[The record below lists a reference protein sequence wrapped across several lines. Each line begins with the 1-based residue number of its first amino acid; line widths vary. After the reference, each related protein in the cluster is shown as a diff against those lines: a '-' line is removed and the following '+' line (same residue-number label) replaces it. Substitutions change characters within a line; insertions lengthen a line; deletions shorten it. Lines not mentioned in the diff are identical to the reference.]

1 MVIYCFFYYVY
12 YMVKQQKYIKLINV
26 RNSIIGL
33 SCLSSFFLGGFI
45 TRRID
50 DEKITISVL
59 REAQKIIGLTF
70 TDAEAD
76 SMLETLE
83 GRRKNYAELRKLN
96 IPNSVVPSLNFN
108 PLPVGYQF
116 PDKVNGFKF
125 SPAPKVKFSGNKD
138 ELAFSTITQLAEL
151 IKSRQIS
158 SVELTQYFIG
168 RLKKYDPILL
178 YTVTITEERAIAQ
191 ARKADLEIA
200 AGNYRGVLHGI
211 PFGAKDLL
219 ATKDY
224 KTTWG
229 SVPYK
234 DQVIDADATV
244 ITTLEKA
251 GAVLIAKMTLGE
263 LAQGDVWFGGKTK
276 NPWDIK
282 RGSSGS
288 SAGSASAVAAGCL
301 PFAIGSETYG
311 SIVSPSG
318 ENGTTGLR
326 PTFGRISKYGAMAL
340 SWSMDKLGPIARNV
354 EDCAIV
360 FNTIMGPDG
369 KDLSVITAPFNYS
382 SPTIGNLKGV
392 RIGVIKSEFL
402 RRNANSA
409 NDSLTLV
416 KLADLGAELIPIEL
430 PVLPYAEMAIILSA
444 EAGAAFDELTLTN
457 REDLMVLQGKS
468 ARPNALRAS
477 RFIPAVEY
485 IQANRVRTLLI
496 EQLNEKMKSID
507 VFIAPAFGPN
517 LRVTNLSGHPCV
529 VLPNGFRNGL
539 PGTITFTGQLFG
551 EGRLLQIARIYQKAT
566 GFNDLHPALN
576 F

>member
-1 MVIYCFFYYVY
+1 
-12 YMVKQQKYIKLINV
+12 
-26 RNSIIGL
+26 
-33 SCLSSFFLGGFI
+33 
-45 TRRID
+45 
-50 DEKITISVL
+50 
-59 REAQKIIGLTF
+59 
-70 TDAEAD
+70 
-76 SMLETLE
+76 
-83 GRRKNYAELRKLN
+83 
-96 IPNSVVPSLNFN
+96 
-108 PLPVGYQF
+108 
-116 PDKVNGFKF
+116 
-125 SPAPKVKFSGNKD
+125 
-138 ELAFSTITQLAEL
+138 
-151 IKSRQIS
+151 
-158 SVELTQYFIG
+158 
-168 RLKKYDPILL
+168 
-178 YTVTITEERAIAQ
+178 
-191 ARKADLEIA
+191 
-200 AGNYRGVLHGI
+200 
-211 PFGAKDLL
+211 
-219 ATKDY
+219 
-224 KTTWG
+224 
-229 SVPYK
+229 
-234 DQVIDADATV
+234 
-244 ITTLEKA
+244 
-251 GAVLIAKMTLGE
+251 
-263 LAQGDVWFGGKTK
+263 
-276 NPWDIK
+276 
-282 RGSSGS
+282 
-288 SAGSASAVAAGCL
+288 
-301 PFAIGSETYG
+301 
-311 SIVSPSG
+311 
-318 ENGTTGLR
+318 
-326 PTFGRISKYGAMAL
+326 MAL

-566 GFNDLHPALN
+566 GFNDLHPTLN

>member
-1 MVIYCFFYYVY
+1 MI
-12 YMVKQQKYIKLINV
+12 KQGNNNKLITV

-33 SCLSSFFLGGFI
+33 SCISSFLVGGFVS
-45 TRRID
+45 RHVD
-50 DEKITISVL
+50 EEKITITMV
-59 REAQKIIGLTF
+59 RNAEKIIGLTF

-83 GRRKNYAELRKLN
+83 SRRKNYAELRKLN
-96 IPNSVVPSLNFN
+96 MPNSVVPSLNFN
-108 PLPVGYQF
+108 PLPPGYQF
-116 PDKVNGFKF
+116 PDKVDGF
-125 SPAPKVKFSGNKD
+125 SIMIAPAAKISGKTD
-138 ELAFSTITQLAEL
+138 ELAYSTIPQLAQL
-151 IKSRQIS
+151 VRTKQIS
-158 SVELTQYFIG
+158 SVELTKYFIN
-168 RLKKYDPILL
+168 RLRKFDPVLL
-178 YTVTITEERAIAQ
+178 NTITITEQRAMVQAQ
-191 ARKADLEIA
+191 KADAEIA
-200 AGNYRGVLHGI
+200 AGKYRGILHGI

-219 ATKDY
+219 AVRGY

-234 DQVIDADATV
+234 DQTIDEDATV
-244 ITTLEKA
+244 ITRLENA

-311 SIVSPSG
+311 SIVSPSA
-318 ENGTTGLR
+318 ECGTTGLR
-326 PTFGRISKYGAMAL
+326 PTFGRISKFGAMAL
-340 SWSMDKLGPIARNV
+340 SWSMDKLGPITRNV

-360 FNTIMGPDG
+360 FNTIMGPDQ
-369 KDLSVITAPFNYS
+369 KDLSVIRAPFNYKS
-382 SPTIGNLKGV
+382 SSTGSLKGV
-392 RIGVIKSEFL
+392 RIGFIKSEFA
-402 RRNANSA
+402 RKSPNSV

-416 KLADLGAELIPIEL
+416 KLSQMGAELIPFEL
-430 PVLPYAEMAIILSA
+430 PALPYVEMSIALSA

-457 REDLMVLQGKS
+457 REDLMVNQNKG

-485 IQANRVRTLLI
+485 IQANRARTLLI
-496 EQLNEKMKSID
+496 EQLNQKMKGVD
-507 VFIAPAFGPN
+507 VFVAPAFGLN

-529 VLPNGFRNGL
+529 VLPNGFRNNL
-539 PGTITFTGQLFG
+539 PGSITFTGQLFG
-551 EGRLLQIARIYQKAT
+551 EGKLLQIARAYQLAT
-566 GFNDLHPALN
+566 GFNDKHPELN